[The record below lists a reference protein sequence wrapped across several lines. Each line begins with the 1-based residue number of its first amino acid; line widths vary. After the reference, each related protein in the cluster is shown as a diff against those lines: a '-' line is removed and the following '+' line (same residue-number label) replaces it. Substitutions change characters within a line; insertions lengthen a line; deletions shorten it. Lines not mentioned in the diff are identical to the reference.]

1 MLTEKEY
8 LTHLSYGV
16 NTCPAIYDAFEELIE
31 NYFKLLETYNKLE
44 KSSYSL
50 ECQLHEIYYPNALK
64 FEDLQIG
71 MWVYD
76 MQPESEE
83 FTFFK
88 ITRTLSESDCRYL
101 YGDKNKQVFFDN
113 MSCHAREFEEG
124 RFFPITKAMYRSE
137 NINIK

>member
-1 MLTEKEY
+1 MLTKKEY

-71 MWVYD
+71 MWVWDDKEKECIRCKLGNNRLGNECIVYD
-76 MQPESEE
+76 WDINP
-83 FTFFK
+83 
-88 ITRTLSESDCRYL
+88 D
-101 YGDKNKQVFFDN
+101 G
-113 MSCHAREFEEG
+113 EFEEYYCEFKEN
-124 RFFPITKAMYRSE
+124 RFYPVTKAMYRAE
-137 NINIK
+137 NKQ